1 MRFSLWEIERERE
14 RKRGIAC
21 TRREKI
27 NNGSLPLSV
36 SCTRQPRRRS
46 RHVFTHAR
54 HASLIPPPAEHR
66 ERPRSR
72 ISRSQDACKGYT
84 PFYRS
89 PTDFATSIA
98 CNVEVCSADSSLLN
112 NANNGSWPC
121 LPFGSIDRKLRAQI
135 ERLIHRDIDRAFSSR
150 IFADSWKFDRVNV
163 RLCRM
168 LERFFRFTSLQ

>member
-1 MRFSLWEIERERE
+1 MRFSLWEIERE

-36 SCTRQPRRRS
+36 ACTRQPRRRS

-54 HASLIPPPAEHR
+54 HASLTPPPAEHR

-89 PTDFATSIA
+89 LTDFAASSIA

-112 NANNGSWPC
+112 NANDGNWPC
-121 LPFGSIDRKLRAQI
+121 LLFASMDRKLRAQI

-150 IFADSWKFDRVNV
+150 IFADSWKFDGVNF
-163 RLCRM
+163 RLCRIW
-168 LERFFRFTSLQ
+168 ERFFRFMSLQ